1 VSAPARRPL
10 HPRGARPARGFTLVE
25 LMMVVA
31 IVGVLVSMALVT
43 LKPQVRPIDVATR
56 VGDLTREA
64 NRRAV
69 ALGPLRARV
78 AMSMGTKAR
87 TRVRGIVSGRQPTLV
102 LERFQEV
109 SEDAAAWIAVLQYT
123 VPRQVTAESW
133 AEGVGGHEALPRS
146 TEWIGFEVRCYPDGT
161 CDPRTLF
168 FEATDPG
175 AESERYARMSIMPIG
190 GAIMTR
196 RDWN

>member
-1 VSAPARRPL
+1 V
-10 HPRGARPARGFTLVE
+10 RPAPRGFTLVE
-25 LMMVVA
+25 LMLVVA
-31 IVGVLVSMALVT
+31 IIGVLVSIAAVSM
-43 LKPQVRPIDVATR
+43 KPEIRPHDVAGR

-64 NRRAV
+64 SRRAV
-69 ALGPLRARV
+69 ALGPLRAKV
-78 AMSMGTKAR
+78 ASSMLTKAR
-87 TRVRGIVSGRQPTLV
+87 TRVRGLTAGPQPTLV

-109 SEDAAAWIAVLQYT
+109 SETSAEWVAVLQYT
-123 VPRQVTAESW
+123 VPRLVVAESW
-133 AEGVGGHEALPRS
+133 AEGVGSHAALPRS
-146 TEWIGFEVRCYPDGT
+146 TDWTGFEVRCYPDGT

-168 FEATDPG
+168 FEAAEPG